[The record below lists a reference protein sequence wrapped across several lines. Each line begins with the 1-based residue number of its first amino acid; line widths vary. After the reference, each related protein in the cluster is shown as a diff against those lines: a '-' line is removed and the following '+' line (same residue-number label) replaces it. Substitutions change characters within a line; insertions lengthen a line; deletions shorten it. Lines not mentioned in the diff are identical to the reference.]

1 MYQATFFGPLLVKTT
16 VDQSLI
22 NVLLEEGNKTD
33 LDMRPFLAGVLD
45 KELRYTDQQL
55 ETIVPLIGPY
65 IEQYIEQLKLCSHH
79 SIDYCDIDFETIWIN
94 YQYPGN
100 YNPLHSHNRDIS
112 FVIYCDIP
120 EAISQEEAINKAPR
134 PGAISFYDGT
144 TSSYGDKVNKFLEPI
159 RQVDILPKTGDM
171 FIFPAYL
178 NHCVQAFKSDVVRI
192 SVSGNVRLLNVT

>member
-1 MYQATFFGPLLVKTT
+1 MYQNVFFGPLLVNTT

-22 NVLLEEGNKTD
+22 DVLLEEGNKTD

-55 ETIVPLIGPY
+55 EVIVPLIGPY
-65 IEQYIEQLKLCSHH
+65 IEKYIEQQKN
-79 SIDYCDIDFETIWIN
+79 ITQYPINDYDIDFETIWIN

-112 FVIYCDIP
+112 FIIYCDIP
-120 EAISQEEAINKAPR
+120 EAISQEKSINQAPK
-134 PGAISFYDGT
+134 PGAVSFYDGT
-144 TSSYGDKVNKFLEPI
+144 TSSYGEKATKFLEPI
-159 RQVDILPKTGDM
+159 RQVDFLPKTGDM

-178 NHCVQAFKSDVVRI
+178 NHCVQAFRSDVVRI